1 MAAVRPW
8 TQEGRGFAHL
18 HLIKFNFLTTKEDKR
33 SPRRCESCFGEGI
46 DFVQGQRKA
55 VLPLKENNQEHDMEI
70 KNLKLADLRLNPTNP
85 REVVEEKYKQL
96 IDSILV
102 FPKMLE
108 LRPVVHNARR
118 EVLGGNM
125 RLRALQDI
133 AQMSLEDIKARLEC
147 LEGYRSKPQ
156 AERVALLEFWQRW
169 LDSPYA
175 PAASAEGLTDAEQ
188 QEFIIKDNLSF
199 GKWDWEALA
208 NDWDEEQL
216 GEWGLDVWQPEQ
228 EEETPETKEDEFDE
242 DGAIEV
248 RCKKGDIWQLGEHR
262 LMCGDST
269 DFEQVRMLM
278 EGAKADIT
286 FTSPPYN
293 VMASGIANL
302 AKSKKIKGTY
312 AMDGLYGEYSDNLS
326 DEEYGNL
333 LKGTLGNALKVS
345 TDVMYNIGIVKGS
358 KIGILDMLSEYRQNF
373 SDLIVWNKNNCLPLS
388 TPAQR
393 HMLSHICEFIFCFN
407 QKGNRSFTYSQW
419 EAGMQTNRIDTKNN
433 SNNEYSKEHSA
444 TFPIELP
451 AYVLQNFSQASVLD
465 LFGGTGT
472 TMIAAE
478 QLERKCYMMELDA
491 HYCDIILARWEQ
503 FTGKQ
508 AIKIN

>member
-1 MAAVRPW
+1 MKITELKP
-8 TQEGRGFAHL
+8 
-18 HLIKFNFLTTKEDKR
+18 N
-33 SPRRCESCFGEGI
+33 
-46 DFVQGQRKA
+46 KA
-55 VLPLKENNQEHDMEI
+55 
-70 KNLKLADLRLNPTNP
+70 NP
-85 REVVEEKYKQL
+85 RTIKDDKFRKLVE
-96 IDSILV
+96 SIQD
-102 FPKMLE
+102 FPKMMA
-108 LRPVVHNARR
+108 LRPIVIDADGTI
-118 EVLGGNM
+118 LGGNM
-125 RLRALQDI
+125 RYRALVE
-133 AQMSLEDIKARLEC
+133 L
-147 LEGYRSKPQ
+147 GYKEIPDGWVKR
-156 AERVALLEFWQRW
+156 
-169 LDSPYA
+169 
-175 PAASAEGLTDAEQ
+175 ASDLTDDEKRR
-188 QEFIIKDNLSF
+188 FIIEDNVPF
-199 GKWDWEALA
+199 GQWDWDALG
-208 NDWDEEQL
+208 NDWDE
-216 GEWGLDVWQPEQ
+216 GELEDWGLDVWQPMDEQ
-228 EEETPETKEDEFDE
+228 TEEESDPVAVQEDDFNE

-248 RCKKGDIWQLGEHR
+248 RCKKGDIWQLGKHR
-262 LMCGDST
+262 LMCGDSA

-278 EGAKADIT
+278 GGAKADIT

-302 AKSKKIKGTY
+302 AKSKKIKGKY

-388 TPAQR
+388 TPTQR

-419 EAGMQTNRIDTKNN
+419 KAGMQTNRIDTKNN

-503 FTGKQ
+503 FTGKK
-508 AIKIN
+508 AEKIQPTS